1 MLDIGWSEMLIVGV
15 VALVVVGPKDLPK
28 MFHTIGQFTGKARGM
43 AREFQRAMDVAAK
56 EAGVDGLA
64 KDIRKVTSGRAL
76 KDAVG
81 FDEIDKEFRD
91 IGREVSDV
99 SKSPKAKAMPKA
111 AAKETDD
118 FDDESESEADELDA
132 LDHDAV
138 LDADLSD
145 RNAEVSAVEE
155 LRLTRARKIA
165 AARRRAAD
173 IRAASE
179 ADLAEDATTEP
190 AIDPVAAAN
199 KVAAEPRE
207 WKPRRSEA
215 AKQTEAPDVD
225 ADASAEPAPAP
236 QSSRAQPGDDT

>member
-99 SKSPKAKAMPKA
+99 SKSPKAKSMPKA

-132 LDHDAV
+132 LDHDA
-138 LDADLSD
+138 DLAD

-179 ADLAEDATTEP
+179 ADLVEDASAVP

-215 AKQTEAPDVD
+215 AKQTEASDVD